1 MVGRQ
6 VWAVKSTLNPTLEPE
21 CGEALPAATRVTP
34 LSFLACLVWEIPSRH
49 IWLAK
54 PWLCYKGIA
63 GKANYVVGDELYVPR
78 WFVWS
83 FQAWEGASDEGVKMG
98 VLPPPPRDLFPF
110 ISRTHRRHGKA
121 LSYSYGLVG
130 LFVFCF
136 FIGNILRYNSIL
148 YGLPI

>member
-34 LSFLACLVWEIPSRH
+34 LSFLACLDWEIPGRH

-98 VLPPPPRDLFPF
+98 VSITRLYCRPHLQTFSPSSQGHTGDM
-110 ISRTHRRHGKA
+110 GKPWA
-121 LSYSYGLVG
+121 TATS
-130 LFVFCF
+130 
-136 FIGNILRYNSIL
+136 
-148 YGLPI
+148 